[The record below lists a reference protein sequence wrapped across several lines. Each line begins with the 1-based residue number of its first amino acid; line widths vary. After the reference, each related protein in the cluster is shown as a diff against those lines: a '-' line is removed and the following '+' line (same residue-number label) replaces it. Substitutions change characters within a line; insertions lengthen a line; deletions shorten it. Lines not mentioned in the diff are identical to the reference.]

1 MKKRMIGFCAGLGFF
16 GTAIGQQM
24 TVPVDVQYQLISK
37 SLPYVKNLNV
47 KADGCQ
53 LALIYQSKNR
63 MSMEAKSA
71 FETVFTANPLRL
83 GSNPVGIKFIDLSES
98 EVLEND
104 LKDVSMVFIAPLRAV
119 DIGKIVKLGRMLN
132 LLTVSAVA
140 DEVKQGTIMGF
151 DVDGGRP
158 KILVN
163 LKSAE
168 KSGILFSADYLKLV
182 RIVE

>member
-47 KADGCQ
+47 KADGCR

-63 MSMEAKSA
+63 MSMEAK
-71 FETVFTANPLRL
+71 TVFEAFFA
-83 GSNPVGIKFIDLSES
+83 SNPMHFGTKFVELKTIDLSGS
-98 EVLEND
+98 ETLENG
-104 LKDVSMVFIAPLRAV
+104 LKDAAMVFITPLRAW
-119 DIGKIVKLGRMLN
+119 DIGKIVTIGRTMN